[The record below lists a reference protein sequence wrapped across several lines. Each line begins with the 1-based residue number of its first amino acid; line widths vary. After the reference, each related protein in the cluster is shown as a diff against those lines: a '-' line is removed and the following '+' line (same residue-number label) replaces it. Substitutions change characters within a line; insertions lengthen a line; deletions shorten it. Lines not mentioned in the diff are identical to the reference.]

1 MTESTNSTQNGEHD
15 LIIRNARIIDGS
27 GEGSFTGDLAVAVDR
42 IAAVGDLSR
51 ARGASEID
59 AGGKVLAPGFI
70 DSHTHDDH
78 ALLATPDMT
87 CKISQ
92 GVTTVVTGNCGVS
105 IAPLTIDR
113 RPPSPIDLL
122 SGNPKDFHPSF
133 AAYLDRLDAE
143 PAAVNAVCQVGHST
157 LRLAAMDRLDRTAT
171 QDEIA
176 AMRKSLAEC
185 MEAGAAGF
193 STGLF
198 YPPAREAATEE
209 VIGILD
215 GFSAFDAIHTTHM
228 RDEADHVAESIAE
241 TARIGREAAIPV
253 LISHHKCVGRKNHG
267 RSAETL
273 AAIDQARKSQPLAL
287 DAYPYIAGSTTLDAG
302 RLMTASK
309 VLVTW
314 SVPHPKYSGWDLQDV
329 ASDMKLSV
337 EETIEALLPAGGIF
351 FSMDEDDVRRIL
363 AYPHTLI
370 GSDGIPGDEHP
381 HPRLWGTFPRV
392 LGHYARDEGLFT
404 LETAVRKMTALTAEQ
419 FKLQDR
425 GVIRPGAFA
434 DLVIFD
440 PEKIEDS
447 ASFEHPTAPAKGIE
461 SVFVNGRK
469 VWSDGAF
476 TGARP
481 GRALRHRPS

>member
-1 MTESTNSTQNGEHD
+1 MIENTNIAPAERHD

-27 GEGSFTGDLAVAVDR
+27 GAASASGDLAVDGDR
-42 IAAVGDLSR
+42 ITAVGDLSQ
-51 ARGASEID
+51 AKGASEID
-59 AGGKVLAPGFI
+59 ASGKVLAPGFI

-78 ALLATPDMT
+78 ALLATPDMA

-133 AAYLDRLDAE
+133 AGYLDALDAE

-171 QDEIA
+171 RDEIA
-176 AMRKSLAEC
+176 EMRRSLGDC

-198 YPPAREAATEE
+198 YPPAREATTEE
-209 VIGILD
+209 VIEILE
-215 GFSAFDAIHTTHM
+215 GFSEFDAIHTTHM
-228 RDEADHVAESIAE
+228 RDEADHIAESIAE

-253 LISHHKCVGRKNHG
+253 LISHHKCVGRNNHG

-273 AAIDQARKSQPLAL
+273 AAIDQARKTQAMAL
-287 DAYPYIAGSTTLDAG
+287 DAYPYIAGSTMLDAG

-314 SVPHPKYSGWDLQDV
+314 SVPHPKYSGWDLEDV
-329 ASDMKLSV
+329 AKDIALSV
-337 EETIEALLPAGGIF
+337 DETIEALLPAGGIF

-363 AYPHTLI
+363 AYPHTMI

-392 LGHYARDEGLFT
+392 LGHYARDEGLFS
-404 LETAVRKMTALTAEQ
+404 LETAVRKMTAMTAEQ
-419 FKLQDR
+419 FKLEDR

-440 PEKIEDS
+440 ADEIEDS
-447 ASFEHPTAPAKGIE
+447 ASFEHPTTPAKGID

-481 GRALRHRPS
+481 GQVLRHRH

>member
-1 MTESTNSTQNGEHD
+1 MAQSAHHD

-27 GEGSFTGDLAVAVDR
+27 GTASVSGDLAVDGDR
-42 IAAVGDLSR
+42 ITAVGDLSQ
-51 ARGASEID
+51 AKGASEID
-59 AGGKVLAPGFI
+59 ASGKVLAPGFI

-78 ALLATPDMT
+78 ALLATPDMS

-133 AAYLDRLDAE
+133 GAYLDALDKD

-157 LRLAAMDRLDRTAT
+157 LRLSAMERLDRTAT
-171 QDEIA
+171 QDEVA
-176 AMRKSLAEC
+176 AMRKSLGEC

-198 YPPAREAATEE
+198 YPPAREATTEE
-209 VIGILD
+209 VIEILE
-215 GFSAFDAIHTTHM
+215 GFSEFDAIHTTHM
-228 RDEADHVAESIAE
+228 RDEADHIADSIAE
-241 TARIGREAAIPV
+241 TARIGRDAAIPV
-253 LISHHKCVGRKNHG
+253 LISHHKCVGRNNHG

-273 AAIDQARKSQPLAL
+273 AAIDQARKTQAIAL
-287 DAYPYIAGSTTLDAG
+287 DAYPYIAGSTMLDAG

-314 SVPHPKYSGWDLQDV
+314 SVPHPKYSGWDLEDV
-329 ASDMKLSV
+329 AKDMALSV
-337 EETIEALLPAGGIF
+337 DETIESLLPAGGIF

-404 LETAVRKMTALTAEQ
+404 LETAVRKMTSMTAEQ
-419 FKLQDR
+419 FKLKDR

-440 PEKIEDS
+440 AEEIEDS
-447 ASFEHPTAPAKGIE
+447 ASFEHPTTPAKGID

-481 GRALRHRPS
+481 GRALRHRH

>member
-1 MTESTNSTQNGEHD
+1 MTKKSNAAQTQRPD
-15 LIIRNARIIDGS
+15 IIIRNARIIDGS
-27 GEGSFTGDLAVAVDR
+27 GEPSVSGDLAVEGDR
-42 IAAVGDLSR
+42 ISAVGDLSQVQ
-51 ARGASEID
+51 GASEID

-78 ALLATPDMT
+78 ALLATPAME

-105 IAPLTIDR
+105 IAPLQLEQ
-113 RPPSPIDLL
+113 RPPPPIDLL
-122 SGNPKDFHPSF
+122 SGNPGDFHPSF
-133 AAYLDRLDAE
+133 AGYLEALDKD

-171 QDEIA
+171 RDEIA
-176 AMRKSLAEC
+176 TMRRTLSDC

-198 YPPAREAATEE
+198 YPPAREATTEE
-209 VIGILD
+209 VIEILE
-215 GFSAFDAIHTTHM
+215 GFSEFGALHTTHM
-228 RDEADHVAESIAE
+228 RDEADNIADSIAE

-253 LISHHKCVGRKNHG
+253 LISHHKCVGRNNHG
-267 RSAETL
+267 RSSETL
-273 AAIDQARKSQPLAL
+273 AAIDHARSQQPLAL
-287 DAYPYIAGSTTLDAG
+287 DAYPYIAGSTMLDAG

-314 SVPHPKYSGWDLQDV
+314 SVPHPTYSGWDLEDV
-329 ASDMKLSV
+329 AKDMVLSIDD
-337 EETIEALLPAGGIF
+337 TIEALLPAGGIF
-351 FSMDEDDVRRIL
+351 FSMDEEDVKRIL
-363 AYPHTLI
+363 AYPHTMI

-392 LGHYARDEGLFT
+392 LGHYARDEKLFS
-404 LETAVRKMTALTAEQ
+404 LETAVRKMTAMTAEQ
-419 FKLQDR
+419 FKLKDR
-425 GVIRPGAFA
+425 GVIRPGAYA

-440 PEKIEDS
+440 AEEIEDS
-447 ASFEHPTAPAKGIE
+447 ASFEHPATPAKGIH

-469 VWSDGAF
+469 VWSDGVH
-476 TGARP
+476 TGVRA
-481 GRALRHRPS
+481 GRTLRHRH